1 MRKPMTNLHKSM
13 TDIAFLDWIGERDEK
28 SRIEELFLEA
38 CHDVFQ
44 EDITQTKY
52 VLSNLHNTPHSE
64 IEAYLTTEEDEED
77 GHTYLNLKIWFQV
90 KDVLG
95 AICDIPV
102 ITCFK
107 VPPLACDSDVPDLLK
122 KYWSNLDRT
131 VKKGDHVVFDLNP
144 EEHFRLDA
152 VTPLGVLTE
161 ADEENGYDYSEWWS
175 WEDIVA
181 VL

>member
-1 MRKPMTNLHKSM
+1 MPKSM
-13 TDIAFLDWIGERDEK
+13 AEIAFLDWIGGRDEK
-28 SRIEELFLEA
+28 SRIEESFLEA

-52 VLSNLHNTPHSE
+52 VLSNLHNAPHSE
-64 IEAYLTTEEDEED
+64 IEAYLSTEENPPGDD
-77 GHTYLNLKIWFQV
+77 GHITLTLMIWFKL
-90 KDVLG
+90 KDEM
-95 AICDIPV
+95 ATFFSIPV
-102 ITCFK
+102 LAYFK

-122 KYWSNLDRT
+122 TYWSNLDRT

-144 EEHFRLDA
+144 EEHFRIDA
-152 VTPLGVLTE
+152 VTPLGVFTE
-161 ADEENGYDYSEWWS
+161 ADKESGYDYSEWWS